1 MAHYTNGN
9 VLTVKKL
16 LGHQRVEN
24 TMKYIGMIQFKDEEF
39 EVATATTDEEI
50 RKLGVAGYVKYDER
64 RIGENCIS
72 YYRKPKRFQK

>member
-1 MAHYTNGN
+1 
-9 VLTVKKL
+9 
-16 LGHQRVEN
+16 
-24 TMKYIGMIQFKDEEF
+24 MIQFKDEEF